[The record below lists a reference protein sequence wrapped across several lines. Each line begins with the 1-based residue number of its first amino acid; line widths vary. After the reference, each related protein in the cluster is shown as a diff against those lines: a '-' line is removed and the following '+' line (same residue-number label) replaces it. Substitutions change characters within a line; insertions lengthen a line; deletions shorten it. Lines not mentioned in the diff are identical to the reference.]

1 LLVEKHQY
9 ALSVNKS
16 YRAVLVVVKGLLV
29 TEGLDPATDAETFQ
43 EFDQRLACKGIVPVT
58 YKNLGAQVGD
68 LGSKDATAEAATEK
82 MAFAKRFLAVCRA
95 ATE

>member
-1 LLVEKHQY
+1 MY
-9 ALSVNKS
+9 
-16 YRAVLVVVKGLLV
+16 GL
-29 TEGLDPATDAETFQ
+29 AS
-43 EFDQRLACKGIVPVT
+43 KGIVPAT

-95 ATE
+95 ATEQMGKDLKLAQVKEEACRPRLLKVAPAAPVAAAGAGV